1 MTFNK
6 NTIMGQ
12 VLSQVHENIDNEE
25 YFDQIDVLLDEIHDQ
40 EYFNIGVT
48 AWQTYGLVIT
58 DNECEKNNLKPD
70 WVYVFTSD
78 VQEYSWLVRRLV
90 DIYKPSKTDSYRF
103 FTTIG
108 YLLNVYSRKYK
119 NIEDIFRIVTMTS
132 TIFLHHDHL
141 GFDKFKVKLIDLPPF
156 EDDF

>member
-48 AWQTYGLVIT
+48 VWQTYGLVIT
-58 DNECEKNNLKPD
+58 DNEREKNNP
-70 WVYVFTSD
+70 
-78 VQEYSWLVRRLV
+78 
-90 DIYKPSKTDSYRF
+90 
-103 FTTIG
+103 
-108 YLLNVYSRKYK
+108 
-119 NIEDIFRIVTMTS
+119 
-132 TIFLHHDHL
+132 L
-141 GFDKFKVKLIDLPPF
+141 GKMLRSIWC
-156 EDDF
+156 